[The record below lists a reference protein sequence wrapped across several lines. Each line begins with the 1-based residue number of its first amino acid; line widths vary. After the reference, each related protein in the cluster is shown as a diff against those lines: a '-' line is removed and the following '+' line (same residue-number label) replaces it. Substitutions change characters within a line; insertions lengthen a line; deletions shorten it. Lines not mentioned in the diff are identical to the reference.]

1 MQRRNTRQRRL
12 VLEAVQSLAGAH
24 PTADEVFVEARQ
36 HDEHLSRGTV
46 YRNLALLSD
55 EGCIRTLKTRRL
67 LPQQLCLAPA
77 AATRPQRLFYM
88 VGERNVSLCALE
100 HGDGFYV
107 LCMREHVHRRK
118 PQQAIPA
125 RPQDFEV
132 ARLRRGVATN
142 IYDAS
147 RAYGHRRF

>member
-55 EGCIRTLKTRRL
+55 EGCISTLKTPGGNRYDDR
-67 LPQQLCLAPA
+67 CD
-77 AATRPQRLFYM
+77 
-88 VGERNVSLCALE
+88 E
-100 HGDGFYV
+100 HAHLICTSCGAVRDI
-107 LCMREHVHRRK
+107 E
-118 PQQAIPA
+118 IS
-125 RPQDFEV
+125 
-132 ARLRRGVATN
+132 
-142 IYDAS
+142 YDAHADAVAMEETGFS
-147 RAYGHRRF
+147 QVTHYAFFEGICPACQARQSA